1 MTPSIAVRR
10 VESSADLN
18 SFVELAW
25 SLYAGDPAWTPPLR
39 SEVKGLLDRRANP
52 YFEHARAA
60 YFLALRD
67 GKPVGRISA
76 QLCDLVQTH
85 MGQGTGQWGF
95 FDSIDD
101 PMVAAALFG
110 AAEAWLRD
118 QGMTRALGPFSLS
131 IWDEPG
137 LLIEGFARRP
147 CIMMGHA
154 RPYAGALVEA
164 QGYAKERD
172 LYAYLV
178 PLHESF
184 PTARRALEKLGLDKN
199 FRLRN
204 ADKKNFDVELQNVL
218 SILNESWGINWGFI
232 PLTPREIAFAAK
244 KLKPIILPE
253 YVKICEHD
261 GEPVAFMLT
270 LPNINEY
277 THDLN
282 GNLFPFGF
290 LKLFWR
296 LKNPKSQYV
305 RVPLMGVRPAYQKTR
320 WGGLMALAMIEATRI
335 QAGHAM
341 GAQEAELSWILED
354 NLPMRGI
361 LEMIGSRIDKTYR
374 IYSKPLA

>member
-1 MTPSIAVRR
+1 MSSIDVRL
-10 VESSADLN
+10 VETAAELN
-18 SFVELAW
+18 AFVELAW
-25 SLYAGDPAWTPPLR
+25 TLYASDPAWTPPLR
-39 SEVKGLLDRRANP
+39 SEVKGLLGSKTNP

-60 YFLALRD
+60 YFLAYRE
-67 GKPVGRISA
+67 GKPVGRITA
-76 QLCDLVQTH
+76 QVCDLVQTH

-101 PMVAAALFG
+101 PAVVAALFG
-110 AAEAWLRD
+110 AAEAWLRG

-137 LLIEGFARRP
+137 LLVEGFARRP

-154 RPYAGALVEA
+154 PAYAGPAIEA
-164 QGYAKERD
+164 QGYTKARD

-178 PLHESF
+178 PLQHSF
-184 PTARRALEKLGLDKN
+184 PTARRGMDKLGRDPN
-199 FRLRN
+199 FRMRN
-204 ADKKNFDVELQNVL
+204 ADKKHFDTELQYVL
-218 SILNESWGINWGFI
+218 SILNESWSVNWGYI

-253 YVKICEHD
+253 FVKICEHD
-261 GEPVAFMLT
+261 GAPVAFMLT
-270 LPNINEY
+270 LPNVNEF

-290 LKLFWR
+290 LKLLLW
-296 LKNPKSQYV
+296 LNNPKSTYV

-320 WGGLMALAMIEATRI
+320 IGGLMALAMVEATRET
-335 QAGHAM
+335 ASAK
-341 GAQEAELSWILED
+341 GAREAELSWILED
-354 NLPMRGI
+354 NLPMRNI

-374 IYSKPLA
+374 IYSKPLV

>member
-1 MTPSIAVRR
+1 MPPIEIRLVQTP
-10 VESSADLN
+10 ADLKA
-18 SFVELAW
+18 FVELAW
-25 SLYAGDPAWTPPLR
+25 TLYADDPAWTPPLR
-39 SEVKGLLDRRANP
+39 SEVKGLLGRKSNP

-76 QLCDLVQTH
+76 QVCDLVQER

-95 FDSIDD
+95 FDLIDD
-101 PMVAAALFG
+101 PAVATALFG
-110 AAEAWLRD
+110 AAEGWLRG

-137 LLIEGFARRP
+137 LLVEGFERRP

-184 PTARRALEKLGLDKN
+184 PTARRGLDKIERDGN
-199 FRLRN
+199 YRLRN
-204 ADKKNFDVELQNVL
+204 ADRKNFDVELQNVL
-218 SILNESWGINWGFI
+218 SILNESWDINWGFI

-290 LKLFWR
+290 LKLLLR

-305 RVPLMGVRPAYQKTR
+305 RVPLMGVRPSYQKTR
-320 WGGLMALAMIEATRI
+320 WGGFMALAMIEATRI
-335 QAGHAM
+335 QAGNAM

-354 NLPMRGI
+354 NMPMRNI

-374 IYSKPLA
+374 IYGKTLA